1 MDLLLKQHETERN
14 NQQITEQ
21 IASLAAQIIAIT
33 HDECAPNRGFRSA
46 LEAAEDLY
54 RWRRQ
59 RQNWFDADLF
69 QDPAWDMLLDLFI
82 ARERGRNVYL
92 SSACIASC
100 SPSSTA
106 MRWLTM
112 LESKKLVTR
121 TVDPGD
127 RRRIYVALTPAGHAR
142 LSGYLLGLKL

>member
-1 MDLLLKQHETERN
+1 
-14 NQQITEQ
+14 
-21 IASLAAQIIAIT
+21 
-33 HDECAPNRGFRSA
+33 
-46 LEAAEDLY
+46 
-54 RWRRQ
+54 
-59 RQNWFDADLF
+59 
-69 QDPAWDMLLDLFI
+69 MLLDLFI